1 MLKILIFDTEDF
13 FFKKTRRK
21 KEIRRIE
28 FFKLRKVS
36 TSSWDRSPF
45 VLLEYP
51 LWHNFFDLY
60 KFHGAM

>member
-28 FFKLRKVS
+28 FFKLRKIS

-51 LWHNFFDLY
+51 L
-60 KFHGAM
+60 